1 MLHIYY
7 GNGKGKTCSAVGAAV
22 RAAGRNKRVLFV
34 QLFKCS
40 STGERAV
47 LSQLPSV
54 ELFPCPKELKFTFE
68 MNEDELERERVK
80 YERALEYIKERRE
93 RCDMIVIDEFFTLLD
108 CGFFSSDHLYEYVKD
123 LSGGNCEII
132 LTGHGVDERFTAL
145 ADYATEF
152 ICVSHP
158 YGCGTQPRVGI
169 EL

>member
-7 GNGKGKTCSAVGAAV
+7 GNGKGKTCSAAGAAV

-40 STGERAV
+40 DTGERAV

-54 ELFPCPKELKFTFE
+54 ELYPCPKELKFTFE
-68 MNEDELERERVK
+68 MSEGELEREREK
-80 YERALEYIKERRE
+80 YERTLEYIKERRE
-93 RCDMIVIDEFFTLLD
+93 QYDMIVIDEFFTLLD
-108 CGFFSSDHLYEYVKD
+108 CGFFSPDRLYEYIKD
-123 LSGGNCEII
+123 LSGGDSEII

-152 ICVSHP
+152 VCVKHP
-158 YGCGTQPRVGI
+158 YDCGVQPRAGV